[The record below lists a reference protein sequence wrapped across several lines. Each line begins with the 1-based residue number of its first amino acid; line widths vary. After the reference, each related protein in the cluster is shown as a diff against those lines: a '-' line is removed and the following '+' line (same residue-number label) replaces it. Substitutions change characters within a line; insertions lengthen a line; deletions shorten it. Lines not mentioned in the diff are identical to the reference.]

1 MKKIKFFIAAA
12 ALIVCSTTS
21 AQFTNVNSQHKQR
34 NSRTASSFVPHAPEK
49 GYKGFVEAGYTFGV
63 GDYGEGRPTFQTTH
77 GYQFNP
83 YIFAGI
89 GAGFNYFTDSKA
101 IGVPIYAD
109 GRLTFINNYITP
121 FLDVKIG
128 YSVVDVEGFF
138 LSPSLGCRFG
148 VGNDTALLL
157 SFGYEMQ
164 IAEFQVREHLYRNGY
179 WEVLSSSYLINK
191 NCGGLTLKIGFEF

>member
-1 MKKIKFFIAAA
+1 MA
-12 ALIVCSTTS
+12 S
-21 AQFTNVNSQHKQR
+21 AQFTNTGSQYKQR
-34 NSRTASSFVPHAPEK
+34 NSRTVVPHFARGPEK

-109 GRLTFINNYITP
+109 GRVTFIDNKITP
-121 FLDVKIG
+121 FFDVKVG

-138 LSPSLGCRFG
+138 FSPSMGCRFG
-148 VGNDTALLL
+148 FNNDTALLL

-164 IAEFQVREHLYRNGY
+164 LAKYYYSWSFGMHHEI
-179 WEVLSSSYLINK
+179 
-191 NCGGLTLKIGFEF
+191 CGGLTLKTGCEF